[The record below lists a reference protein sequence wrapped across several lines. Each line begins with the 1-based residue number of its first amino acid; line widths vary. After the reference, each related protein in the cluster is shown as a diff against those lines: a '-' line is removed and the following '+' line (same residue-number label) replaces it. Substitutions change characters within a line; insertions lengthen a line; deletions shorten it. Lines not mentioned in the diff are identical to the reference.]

1 MLKKRKNRYG
11 YILEKEGPMLVPGLI
26 YGSPEI
32 IEAAG
37 QKPVEQLKNTA
48 CLPGIVK
55 HAIAMP
61 DMHPGYGFPI
71 GGVAAVDADTG
82 VVSPGGVG
90 YDINCGVRLM
100 RTHLTEKDLKGKIE
114 NIAVGLFKKVPSGT
128 GKGGAAAVSK
138 KDFENILK
146 KGAKW
151 AVEKRYGKDEDLER
165 TENRGRLFYGPYAG
179 PVSKKA
185 YERGMAQTG
194 SLGSGNHFLEVQA
207 VDEIFDPEAAE
218 KLGIYNGAISVMLH
232 TGSRGFGHQICCDYL
247 DMFKKAASKYSINIP
262 DAQLACAPIKSEEGK
277 QYINAMN
284 AAANFAWANRQVIT
298 GVVRAVFEEV
308 FRSGSDKLGM
318 EVVYDISHNIARF
331 ETHVVDGKEKKLCV
345 HRKGATRAL
354 PPGHAGLD
362 GILREIG
369 QPVLLPGDMG
379 RPSFVLIGSKSGE
392 EAFYSSAHGAGRLLS
407 RKAALKKGKGRD
419 IIKELK
425 DKNILIMARS
435 KKFLAEE
442 APYAY
447 KNAVDVADAVEKAGP
462 AKKVAKLKPLAVI
475 KG

>member
-1 MLKKRKNRYG
+1 MLKKRKNGYG
-11 YILEKEGPMLVPGLI
+11 YLLEKQGPMLVPGLV

-37 QKPVEQLKNTA
+37 EKPLEQLKNTS

-55 HAIAMP
+55 YAIAMP

-71 GGVAAVDADTG
+71 GGVAAFDIDTG
-82 VVSPGGVG
+82 IISPGGVG
-90 YDINCGVRLM
+90 YDINCGVRLI

-114 NIAVGLFKKVPSGT
+114 NIAAGLFRKVPSGT
-128 GKGGAAAVSK
+128 GEGGAAPVSK

-151 AVEKRYGKDEDLER
+151 AVDKRYGKEEDLER
-165 TENRGRLFYGPYAG
+165 TENKGRMPYNPPAG
-179 PVSKKA
+179 PVSKRA
-185 YERGMAQTG
+185 CERGITQAG
-194 SLGSGNHFLEVQA
+194 SLGSGNHFLEVQV
-207 VDEIFDPEAAE
+207 VDKIFDPETAE
-218 KLGIYNGAISVMLH
+218 QLGIYSGAISVMLH
-232 TGSRGFGHQICCDYL
+232 TGSRGFGHQVCGDYA
-247 DMFKKAASKYSINIP
+247 DIFKRAAPKYSINIP
-262 DAQLACAPIKSEEGK
+262 DSQLVCAPVKSEEGK
-277 QYINAMN
+277 QYMNAMN
-284 AAANFAWANRQVIT
+284 AAANYAWANRQVIS
-298 GVVRAVFEEV
+298 GVVQKVFEEV
-308 FRSGSDKLGM
+308 FRSGADKLGM

-354 PPGHAGLD
+354 PPGHPGLE
-362 GILREIG
+362 GLLKEIG

-379 RPSFVLIGSKSGE
+379 RPSFVLIGSKTGK
-392 EAFYSSAHGAGRLLS
+392 EAFYSSSHGAGRLLS

-419 IIKELK
+419 IISELRAENIIVTA
-425 DKNILIMARS
+425 KNRRL
-435 KKFLAEE
+435 LAEE
-442 APYAY
+442 ASYAY
-447 KNAVDVADAVEKAGP
+447 KNAADVADVVEKAGL